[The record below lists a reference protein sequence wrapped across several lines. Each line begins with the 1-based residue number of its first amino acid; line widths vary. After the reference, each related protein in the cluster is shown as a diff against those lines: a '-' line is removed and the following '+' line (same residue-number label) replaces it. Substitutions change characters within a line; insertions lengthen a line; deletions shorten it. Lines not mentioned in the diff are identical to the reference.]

1 MGHVLKLKDGR
12 CETVSCLRDM
22 WELMES
28 YMGHEARDLLQEL
41 CEEEMDRAVDEAVN
55 MAYGPPGDLY
65 GDAYMDYLMRQAREA
80 DDKERTTDVL

>member
-1 MGHVLKLKDGR
+1 MGRVLRLKDGR

>member
-1 MGHVLKLKDGR
+1 MGRVLRLKDGR
-12 CETVSCLRDM
+12 CETVSGLRDLC
-22 WELMES
+22 EVIEE
-28 YMGHEARDLLQEL
+28 YAGHEARDLLQEL